1 MASFSNPSYTD
12 FYQPVSP
19 DRISNLGGAEPPG
32 FVDQIGH
39 AYDYVRAGGEW
50 AYQTGI
56 ETADVENTKKV
67 EAAGYKLA
75 PLFRLITE
83 GRNIYAAGSEF
94 QSIMAHN
101 SPIAGPDERYEAT
114 TDFQK
119 QVRDAYSHNRE
130 ILAKA
135 KAERPDLDI
144 KDYQEMNDEVYRGI
158 AAARTPDPRTGWLA
172 NMASGIIGGTAAIFS
187 GTNPYAPLEA
197 LGLAFGGI
205 GPSTLTRV
213 ATAGVVG
220 AGLNVLPQLGGRRT
234 LAEAGVPLSNDDLI
248 LSAGLGFA
256 FGAGGQGLSE
266 LALGARGRAR
276 LNDSYG
282 FMTATKRQEKYEKL
296 YGPVA
301 TRGLYEE
308 PPPAPP
314 VVTPR
319 APIPSG
325 VPEAI
330 NRNIPRL
337 AQEAN
342 VVLDLHT
349 ATLAGKIRFAED
361 LDHTSKQLEVIGA
374 APQDFIPPT
383 RSLKDTATVMPSI
396 KTWLGPGIGD
406 APELP
411 AVWQRQGRTVLDN
424 IGVSEANARKLDPET
439 FRKWDTVNK
448 DLRAA
453 EKELTEVARFH
464 EAAAAK
470 KTDMLD
476 LRVAELNAKVER
488 ARSAEG
494 KARAYDELSALM
506 SYHKELTSIR
516 PGGTKPPPIKGYDQ
530 IPLGER
536 VATLTAKRDE
546 LFQDVERAVA
556 RADGL
561 FGHPSAER
569 EAYEEFWRPGAQ
581 DRINN
586 PWRWPKGT
594 KRRKGDKTPY
604 EVTWLKGG
612 KSTEQIFAERKLELP
627 QDTSPLA
634 AEGRQPGET
643 QAQTATRVNTL
654 ERKTI
659 DEEKA
664 DAFTQ
669 QVKDMIETLEKEA
682 TAPAVKLSPTTIK
695 KVTADWIKDPA
706 MKGWDLSLSGKV
718 IDSTTGRVIGQADAS
733 GNLVMWPSMPAGLP
747 IRDLNKLAGFEID
760 GKAVTLKEAY
770 EDLLGDAEAHA
781 AMTTCSVEP

>member
-12 FYQPVSP
+12 FYQPISP

-39 AYDYVRAGGEW
+39 AYDYVRAGSEW
-50 AYQTGI
+50 AYQIGM
-56 ETADVENTKKV
+56 ETADDENARKAEK
-67 EAAGYKLA
+67 AGYKLA
-75 PLFRLITE
+75 PLLRLITE
-83 GRNIYAAGSEF
+83 GRNIHAAGSEF
-94 QSIMAHN
+94 QSIIAHT

-119 QVRDAYSHNRE
+119 QVRDAYLHNSE

-144 KDYQEMNDEVYRGI
+144 KDYHEMSDEVYRGI

-172 NMASGIIGGTAAIFS
+172 NMASGIIGGTGAIFTS
-187 GTNPYAPLEA
+187 ANPYAPLET
-197 LGLAFGGI
+197 LGLAFGGV

-213 ATAGVVG
+213 GTAGLVG
-220 AGLNVLPQLGGRRT
+220 AGLNVLPQMGGRRT
-234 LAEAGVPLSNDDLI
+234 LAEAGVPLSSEDLVF
-248 LSAGLGFA
+248 SAGLGFA

-266 LALGARGRAR
+266 LALGARGRAK
-276 LNDSYG
+276 LNDAYG
-282 FMTATKRQEKYEKL
+282 FLSLSKREAKHNAL
-296 YGPVA
+296 AFDLGP
-301 TRGLYEE
+301 RE
-308 PPPAPP
+308 PLPPAPP

-319 APIPSG
+319 TPVPSG
-325 VPEAI
+325 VPEVF
-330 NRNIPRL
+330 NQNIPRL

-342 VVLDLHT
+342 IVLDLHT

-361 LDHTSKQLEVIGA
+361 LDHTAKQLEVIGA

-439 FRKWDTVNK
+439 FRKWDAVNK

-453 EKELTEVARFH
+453 EKELSDVARFH

-470 KTDMLD
+470 KTDALD
-476 LRVAELNAKVER
+476 MRIAELHAKVER
-488 ARSAEG
+488 ARSPQG
-494 KARAYDELSALM
+494 KASAYDELSTLM
-506 SYHKELTSIR
+506 TYHKELTSIR

-530 IPLGER
+530 IQLGER
-536 VATLTAKRDE
+536 VVTLTAKRDE
-546 LFQDVERAVA
+546 LFNDVERAVA
-556 RADGL
+556 RADGM

-586 PWRWPKGT
+586 QWRWPKGT
-594 KRRKGDKTPY
+594 KRRKGDKNAY

-643 QAQTATRVNTL
+643 QAQTAARVNTL

-669 QVKDMIETLEKEA
+669 QVKDLIDTLEKEA

-706 MKGWDLSLSGKV
+706 MKGWNLSLSGKV
-718 IDSTTGRVIGQADAS
+718 VDTATGKVIGQADTN
-733 GNLVMWPSMPAGLP
+733 GNVVMWPSMPAGMP
-747 IRDLNKLAGFEID
+747 IRDLSKLAGFEID

-781 AMTTCSVEP
+781 AMTSCSVEP